1 MQKIRMD
8 HQAKFRDKNKCF
20 VHVLFPILP
29 CIFTSSILRTRLSI
43 QIWFHSA
50 DVCILAMSC
59 VGYGRKWLKPFCAS
73 LNNHEREQIT
83 SQKKKTT
90 RTDVILK
97 LVTLCDFL
105 SSTNEFLTLHM

>member
-29 CIFTSSILRTRLSI
+29 CIFTSSILRTQLSI

-59 VGYGRKWLKPFCAS
+59 VGYGRKWLKPFYAS
-73 LNNHEREQIT
+73 LNNQEREQIT
-83 SQKKKTT
+83 SQKKKKNKNRCHIKTHHT
-90 RTDVILK
+90 V
-97 LVTLCDFL
+97 
-105 SSTNEFLTLHM
+105 